1 MIRILLKKQLQEAF
15 AFLFINKKSG
25 KARSKRSTII
35 MGVLFL
41 ALFVYLG
48 AMIFLMAREICA
60 PLEAVGLGW
69 LYMALMALIAIVLG
83 IFGSVFSTYQ
93 TLYKAKD
100 NDLLFSMPIPTKS
113 ILAARLLTMYVVGVL
128 YELTVF
134 VPAVIVYFMDAKIG
148 VLGVIFTILIP
159 FILGLLI
166 LSLSCVLGYA
176 LAVLNAKF
184 KIKSGVAAVLMLA
197 FIALYYY
204 VFYHAQAL
212 FAKILASPQEAGEIA
227 KGVLFPLYHMG
238 LATKGDALSML
249 IFTAILGGIFLLVV
263 FVLSR
268 SFLKLATANVGTAKK
283 VYHEKK
289 ANAASLGTA
298 LLFKEW
304 KRFSGST
311 IYFLNAGLS
320 TFLMPILAVL
330 LLVKGGDLVEIVGV
344 LLPAVG
350 TDVLMPFALLI
361 VIMLAGMNS
370 ITAPSISLE
379 GRSLWIIRSLPVR
392 TKDILKA
399 KVRLHVL
406 FTAPAALLLILAA
419 LIVVRPSVWC
429 WILLPVATVAFVVLS
444 AFFGLAMNL
453 KFTNLT
459 YTNEA
464 QPVKQSMPVAFTL
477 FGSWGY
483 ALGIGGIYIAVMD
496 HLAPALYLLIV
507 TGVTALLATSL
518 GFYLAKGGIQKF
530 EEL

>member
-1 MIRILLKKQLQEAF
+1 MTRVLLKKQLQEAF

-25 KARSKRSTII
+25 KARSRA
-35 MGVLFL
+35 GVALIGTLFF

-48 AMIFLMAREICA
+48 AMIFIVAREICA
-60 PLEAVGLGW
+60 PLESVGLGW

-83 IFGSVFSTYQ
+83 VFGSVFSTYQ

-100 NDLLFSMPIPTKS
+100 NDLLLSMPIPPKS
-113 ILAARLLTMYVVGVL
+113 ILTARLLTMYVVGLL

-134 VPAVIVYFMDAKIG
+134 VPAAIVYFMDADVG
-148 VLGVIFTILIP
+148 VLGAIFTVLTP

-184 KIKSGVAAVLMLA
+184 KIKSGVAAILMLA

-204 VFYHAQAL
+204 AFYHAQTL
-212 FAKILASPQEAGEIA
+212 FVEILANPQEAGEIA
-227 KGVLFPLYHMG
+227 KSVLFPLYHMG

-249 IFTAILGGIFLLVV
+249 IFTAILGGVFLLVAL
-263 FVLSR
+263 VLSR
-268 SFLKLATANVGTAKK
+268 SFLKLATANIGTAKK
-283 VYHEKK
+283 VYREKK
-289 ANAASLGTA
+289 ANAASVGTA
-298 LLFKEW
+298 LLLKEW

-330 LLVKGGDLVEIVGV
+330 LLVKGGALVEIVGA
-344 LLPAVG
+344 LFPLVG
-350 TDVLMPFALLI
+350 TDPLTPFVLLI
-361 VIMLAGMNS
+361 VIMLAGMNA
-370 ITAPSISLE
+370 ITAPSVSLE
-379 GRSLWIIRSLPVR
+379 GKCLWIIRSLPVR

-406 FTAPAALLLILAA
+406 FTAPAALLFVLAS

-429 WILLPVATVAFVVLS
+429 WLLLPVAIVAFVVLS
-444 AFFGLAMNL
+444 ALFGLAMNL
-453 KFTNLT
+453 RFPNLT

-464 QPVKQSMPVAFTL
+464 TPVKQSMPVAFTL
-477 FGSWGY
+477 FGGWGY
-483 ALGIGGIYIAVMD
+483 ALGIGGIYIAVME
-496 HLAPALYLLIV
+496 HLAPAVYLLIV
-507 TGVTALLATSL
+507 TGVTALLATLL
-518 GFYLAKGGIQKF
+518 GVYLSKGGIKKF